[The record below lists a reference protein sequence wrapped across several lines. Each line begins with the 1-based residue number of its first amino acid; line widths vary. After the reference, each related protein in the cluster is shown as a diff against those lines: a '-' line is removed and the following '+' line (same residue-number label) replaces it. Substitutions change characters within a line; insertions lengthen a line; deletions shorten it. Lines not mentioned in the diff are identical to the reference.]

1 MERMNKPNNVYL
13 LSTLRQP
20 IRTLFFVLLLCLI
33 SFAFIGKAAEYLVVQ
48 RETERLGS
56 YYRSIGSLQKID
68 NAEDWDVTEGAEIV
82 KASPYLAYEDR
93 RRVSSAVMDGTYN
106 GDVAGNPFTSGPYKD
121 LFESI
126 LNHNFWFYG
135 VLDSKLQILRSEGVN
150 AGTFGYAL
158 TFDVDRV
165 VTGYPEHIQEGQPLT
180 LLFVFRDR
188 EEAIPAIKSL
198 KEGQRYFIRGWF
210 DSNFTPNPNWEN
222 ADSKLQIRALD
233 DAQTWYLPVAENAEI
248 DFIDPA
254 LRDILNPFEIAA
266 QNQRALS
273 VVTSAD
279 MSAMPD
285 TQQASRKYYLL
296 EGRWINRED
305 DLQARNV
312 IVIRADFAQR
322 RGLKIGDSIA
332 LTFRG
337 LQQSSIGGYIM
348 SEADRENWRS
358 YPTHQERFEIVGL
371 FLSSVG
377 IDPNMVF
384 IPNSTLPIGFER
396 QDDSLYY
403 TLYSFVLNSPQE
415 QDAFVHENQDRLAE
429 LGIGLTFVDNNGRN
443 FWSSVDPLRRSASAS
458 VVIYGLVLL
467 TALGL
472 AVFLYLVQRRR
483 DYAILRALGVPKREV
498 NQQMLIPIVVIG
510 ALGILTGGIVS
521 WRFALGQAATSLA
534 SLPTPEGEL
543 LSTELHP
550 GYLAALCTGILFLLL
565 AFAKAG
571 IGRYSRAPVLE
582 LLQGGSGRA
591 NRKQKPIQ
599 PAFHESKDAPA
610 LPPTRSVRESALGHI
625 SAPVENVSLPT
636 RLNPAALIRFG
647 LRQMI
652 RSRLKSLLTIAVAFG
667 FVFALGWIQWTMD
680 RNRAEV
686 ERLYNT
692 TVVEADIMPR
702 DAGLFSS
709 GGSAII
715 AKETIE
721 QVLRSGFVKS
731 AYLEAGA
738 NRVKLSRIGGAT
750 EMQEVSLQIRG
761 LNQPQTFFSATLGGA
776 LVKYAPGWDVGLFT
790 EPWTLEDI
798 EKQFVP
804 AVFPEALFH
813 QFGLTMGDTLI
824 MENEREQSFRY
835 IVAGTYSGGS
845 IGFENPPILLPLSA
859 MAAMEGEELRY
870 GTAQFQLDPAK
881 NRDLQAFRTR
891 TEFILS
897 NRDAGLL
904 PLRVVIWDEEL
915 RRVIEP
921 LEKNL
926 SLLTVLYPITVAISA
941 LIGMG
946 LSLLLLLQA
955 AKEAAILRVLGVTKS
970 GARVVLSGEYL
981 LLSLAGV
988 ALSIIVLF
996 FLGNNASPVLHSPV
1010 LFASGLY
1017 LLGALVGSVM
1027 GAVSITNRKP
1037 LALLQVKE

>member
-1 MERMNKPNNVYL
+1 MKKNVYL
-13 LSTLRQP
+13 QSTLRQP
-20 IRTLFFVLLLCLI
+20 IRTIFFVLLLGLI
-33 SFAFIGKAAEYLVVQ
+33 SFAFIGKAVESLVVQ

-68 NAEDWDVTEGAEIV
+68 NAEGWDISEGAEIV
-82 KASPYLAYEDR
+82 NASPYLAYEDR
-93 RRVSSAVMDGTYN
+93 RRVSSAVMDGIYN
-106 GDVAGNPFTSGPYKD
+106 SDLAGNPVTSGPYKD
-121 LFESI
+121 LFDGI

-135 VLDSKLQILRSEGVN
+135 VLGSKTQIQRSEGVN
-150 AGTFGYAL
+150 TGTFGYAL
-158 TFDVDRV
+158 RFDVDRV
-165 VTGYPEHIQEGQPLT
+165 VTGYLEHTQEGQPLT
-180 LLFVFRDR
+180 LLFVSRGR
-188 EEAIPAIKSL
+188 EEAIPAIEAL
-198 KEGQRYFIRGWF
+198 EEGQRYFIRGWF

-233 DAQTWYLPVAENAEI
+233 DAQTWYLPVAEGAEV
-248 DFIDPA
+248 DFSDLDLAYIFNQ
-254 LRDILNPFEIAA
+254 IEIAY
-266 QNQRALS
+266 QNQRALA

-285 TQQASRKYYLL
+285 TQPVSRKYYLL

-305 DLQARNV
+305 DLQARNA
-312 IVIRADFAQR
+312 IVVRADFAQR
-322 RGLKIGDSIA
+322 RGLKISDSIA

-348 SEADRENWRS
+348 SEADRQNWHN
-358 YPTHQERFEIVGL
+358 YPTHQERFEIVGV
-371 FLSSVG
+371 FLSTVG

-384 IPNSTLPIGFER
+384 IPNSALPVGSER

-403 TLYSFVLNSPQE
+403 TLYSFVLNSPQD
-415 QDAFVHENQDRLAE
+415 QDAFVQENQDRLAE

-443 FWSSVDPLRRSASAS
+443 FWSSVDPLRRSASVS

-472 AVFLYLVQRRR
+472 AVFLYLTQQRRN
-483 DYAILRALGVPKREV
+483 YAILRTLGVPERGA
-498 NQQMLIPIVVIG
+498 NQQMLVPIAVIG
-510 ALGILTGGIVS
+510 ALGILTGGVIS
-521 WRFALGQAATSLA
+521 WRYALGQAATSLA
-534 SLPTPEGEL
+534 SLPTPEGKM

-550 GYLAALCTGILFLLL
+550 GFLAALCASILFLLL
-565 AFAKAG
+565 AFAWAG
-571 IGRYSRAPVLE
+571 IRRHARAPVLE
-582 LLQGGSGRA
+582 LLQGGSGRE

-599 PAFHESKDAPA
+599 PTFHKSVDAPT
-610 LPPTRSVRESALGHI
+610 LPPTRRVRESTVGRV
-625 SAPVENVSLPT
+625 SAPVKNVSLPARPNLAT
-636 RLNPAALIRFG
+636 LIHFG

-667 FVFALGWIQWTMD
+667 FVFALGWMQWTMG

-715 AKETIE
+715 AKDTIE

-738 NRVKLSRIGGAT
+738 NRVKISGIGGTT
-750 EMQEVSLQIRG
+750 ETHEVSLQVRG
-761 LNQPQTFFSATLGGA
+761 LNQPQTYFSATLGGA
-776 LVKYAPGWDVGLFT
+776 LAKYAPGWDAGLFT

-798 EKQFVP
+798 EKQAVP
-804 AVFPEALFH
+804 AVFPEALFQ
-813 QFGLTMGDTLI
+813 QFGLTMGDTL
-824 MENEREQSFRY
+824 MMTNEREQSFRY

-845 IGFENPPILLPLSA
+845 IGFVNPPILLPLSA
-859 MAAMEGEELRY
+859 MAAMEGDELRY
-870 GTAQFQLDPAK
+870 GIAQFQLDPAK
-881 NRDLQAFRTR
+881 NRELQAFRTR
-891 TEFILS
+891 AEFILS
-897 NRDAGLL
+897 SRDAGLL
-904 PLRVVIWDEEL
+904 PLRMVIWDEEL
-915 RRVIEP
+915 RTVIEP

-926 SLLTVLYPITVAISA
+926 SLLMVLYPITVAISA

-955 AKEAAILRVLGVTKS
+955 AKEAAILRILGVTKAS
-970 GARVVLSGEYL
+970 ARVVLSAEYL
-981 LLSLAGV
+981 LLSLIGV
-988 ALSIIVLF
+988 ASSIIVLI
-996 FLGNNASPVLHSPV
+996 LVSNNASPVLNSPV

-1017 LLGALVGSVM
+1017 LLGALFGSVI

>member
-1 MERMNKPNNVYL
+1 MKQNVFL
-13 LSTLRQP
+13 QSAFRQP
-20 IRTLFFVLLLCLI
+20 IRATLFVLLPGLI

-68 NAEDWDVTEGAEIV
+68 NAEDWDVSQGAEIV
-82 KASPYLAYEDR
+82 NASPYLAYEDR
-93 RRVSSAVMDGTYN
+93 RRVSSAVMDGIYN
-106 GDVAGNPFTSGPYKD
+106 GDVTGNPFTSGPYKD

-135 VLDSKLQILRSEGVN
+135 VLDSKSQILRSKGVN
-150 AGTFGYAL
+150 AETFGYAL
-158 TFDVDRV
+158 SFDVDRV

-180 LLFVFRDR
+180 LLFVFRDHQ
-188 EEAIPAIKSL
+188 EAIPAIEAL

-233 DAQTWYLPVAENAEI
+233 DAQTWYLPVAEDAEI
-248 DFIDPA
+248 DFIDPT
-254 LRDILNPFEIAA
+254 LRDTLNLIEIAA
-266 QNQRALS
+266 QNQHAIS
-273 VVTSAD
+273 VVTSTD

-322 RGLKIGDSIA
+322 RGLKIGDSIT

-358 YPTHQERFEIVGL
+358 YPTHQERFEIVGV
-371 FLSSVG
+371 FLSTVG

-384 IPNSTLPIGFER
+384 IPNSTLPVGFER
-396 QDDSLYY
+396 QDDNLYY
-403 TLYSFVLNSPQE
+403 TLYSFVLNSPQN
-415 QDAFVHENQDRLAE
+415 QDAFVQENQDKLAE

-443 FWSSVDPLRRSASAS
+443 FWSSVDPLRRSASVT
-458 VVIYGLVLL
+458 VVVYGLVLL
-467 TALGL
+467 TALGM
-472 AVFLYLVQRRR
+472 AVLLYLTQQRRN
-483 DYAILRALGVPKREV
+483 YAILRAFGVPERGA
-498 NQQMLIPIVVIG
+498 NQQMLVPIAVIG
-510 ALGILTGGIVS
+510 ALGILIGGVIS
-521 WRFALGQAATSLA
+521 WRYALGQAATSLA
-534 SLPTPEGEL
+534 SLPTPEGET

-550 GYLAALCTGILFLLL
+550 GYLVALCASILFLLL
-565 AFAKAG
+565 AFAWAG
-571 IGRYSRAPVLE
+571 VRRYARVPVLE

-599 PAFHESKDAPA
+599 PFRQIGTDTPSIPPTPRVREPALKHEAAPA
-610 LPPTRSVRESALGHI
+610 KKASIPAQFNL
-625 SAPVENVSLPT
+625 
-636 RLNPAALIRFG
+636 AALIRFG
-647 LRQMI
+647 LRNTI
-652 RSRLKSLLTIAVAFG
+652 RSRMKSLLTIAVAFG
-667 FVFALGWIQWTMD
+667 FVFALGWMQWTMD
-680 RNRAEV
+680 RNRVEV

-715 AKETIE
+715 AKETVE

-738 NRVKLSRIGGAT
+738 NRIEIGGIDGT
-750 EMQEVSLQIRG
+750 NETYEVSLQVRG
-761 LNQPQTFFSATLGGA
+761 LNQPKTYFSKTLGGA
-776 LVKYAPGWDVGLFT
+776 LARYASGWDAGLFT

-798 EKQFVP
+798 EKQAVP
-804 AVFPEALFH
+804 AVFPEPLFQ
-813 QFGLTMGDTLI
+813 QFKITLGDTL
-824 MENEREQSFRY
+824 MMTNEREQAFRY
-835 IVAGTYSGGS
+835 IVVGTYSGGS

-859 MAAMEGEELRY
+859 MAAMEGDELRY
-870 GTAQFQLDPAK
+870 GAAQFQLDPSK
-881 NRDLQAFRTR
+881 NRELPAFRTR
-891 TEFILS
+891 TELILS
-897 NRDAGLL
+897 SRDAGLL

-915 RRVIEP
+915 RTVIEP
-921 LEKNL
+921 LETNL
-926 SLLTVLYPITVAISA
+926 SLLMVLYPITVAISA
-941 LIGMG
+941 LIGLG
-946 LSLLLLLQA
+946 LGVLLLLSA
-955 AKEAAILRVLGVTKS
+955 AKEAAILRVLGVTKT
-970 GARVVLSGEYL
+970 GARVTLSAEYL
-981 LLSLAGV
+981 LLSLIGV
-988 ALSIIVLF
+988 KLGLIVL
-996 FLGNNASPVLHSPV
+996 LLVNNNASPVLDSPV

-1017 LLGALVGSVM
+1017 LLGALFGSLI